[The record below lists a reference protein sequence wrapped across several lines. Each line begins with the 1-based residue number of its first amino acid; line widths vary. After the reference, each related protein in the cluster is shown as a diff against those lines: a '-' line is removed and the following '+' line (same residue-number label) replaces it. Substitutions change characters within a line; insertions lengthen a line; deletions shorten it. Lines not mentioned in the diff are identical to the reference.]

1 MDCSA
6 ASAVSHEQSTD
17 TSNAVALTIP
27 ELVRCFGVLSHDL
40 KSPIFTIDGFSDL
53 LLLDHG
59 DKLGEEGEDFLRRIR
74 SSAAVMKKVIE
85 RMNSIV
91 KMLSRPASPV
101 EIDIP
106 ELLDEIRLQHNFL
119 FEDGELEIEHA
130 ENLPQ
135 LRADREMVKEMLAAM
150 VVNAVEFNDRLSG
163 ERRLRVR
170 AEKGDDS
177 SIRFIVSDNGIGIDP
192 RWASQIFELGIK
204 MDKSRGEG
212 PGYGL
217 FMARKVATLHGGRL
231 DVQSA
236 LGEGS
241 TFTATLP
248 L

>member
-1 MDCSA
+1 M
-6 ASAVSHEQSTD
+6 
-17 TSNAVALTIP
+17 SNVQGTGSSDAVALTIP

-59 DKLGEEGEDFLRRIR
+59 DKLGDEGEDFLRRIR

-91 KMLSRPASPV
+91 KMLSRPAVPV
-101 EIDIP
+101 DIDVA

-119 FEDGELEIEHA
+119 FEDGELEIEPQ
-130 ENLPQ
+130 ENLPR
-135 LRADREMVKEMLAAM
+135 LRADREMIKEMLAAM
-150 VVNAVEFNDRLSG
+150 VVNAVEFNDRSAG
-163 ERRLRVR
+163 ERKLRVR
-170 AEKGDDS
+170 AEAGEDRTV
-177 SIRFIVSDNGIGIDP
+177 RFIVSDNGIGIDP
-192 RWASQIFELGIK
+192 RWANQIFELGIK

-217 FMARKVATLHGGRL
+217 FMARKVASLHGGSL
-231 DVQSA
+231 EVESA

-241 TFTATLP
+241 SFTATLP